1 MATQSQLEVELPA
14 GGKLQLRNEEE
25 VDLWDRIA
33 TKYKSEYQ
41 LSRTNDLVTLGII
54 LNLNVTI
61 FRAQQALNGMVPQTD
76 AQGVPTGRLIFQPP
90 TANEAKGHQ
99 KAINDASKEI
109 RELEKSLGID
119 KRTRDAGGGEN
130 LAQYIMTL
138 KAAGRQYG
146 LHIQKRVKA
155 YEEFGM
161 ELRWKIRVLRNGD
174 EEDRAEHNI
183 SEETILAWAEQRLA
197 ELEQIDQQF
206 AKTKQ
211 RIFAGRL

>member
-1 MATQSQLEVELPA
+1 MATPGQLEVELPA
-14 GGKLQLRNEEE
+14 GGKLQLRNDEE
-25 VDLWDRIA
+25 VDLWDRICG
-33 TKYKSEYQ
+33 KYKSEYQ

-61 FRAQQALNGMVPQTD
+61 FRAQQGLNGMIPQTD
-76 AQGVPTGRLIFQPP
+76 AQGVPTGRLIFSEP
-90 TANEAKGHQ
+90 TAAEAKGHH

-146 LHIQKRVKA
+146 IHIQKRVKA
-155 YEEFGM
+155 YEEFNM
-161 ELRWKIRVLRNGD
+161 ELRWKLRVLRNGD

-183 SEETILAWAEQRLA
+183 TEATILSWAETRLA
-197 ELEQIDQQF
+197 ELEQLDQAF
-206 AKTKQ
+206 ARTKQ